1 MEINGL
7 DYNTQRER
15 LIMSEYGR
23 EIQNMIKHAI
33 SIADKNKRQICAE
46 TIIRQMFNKVSQLLD
61 NDNMDQTLWDH
72 LYIMSKK
79 ELDIDWPYD
88 MSNAEKILTVPEPY
102 PLPGKNRTVQMRHYG
117 RLVSQ
122 LFEKLKEMPEGEE
135 RDALVQITANQMKR
149 NLVLWGNG
157 SMDDE
162 RIINDLS
169 YFTDGKIQVDPN
181 TFRTDSVE
189 MIAGNEGNRKNKK
202 KK

>member
-23 EIQNMIKHAI
+23 EIQNMIKHAT

-135 RDALVQITANQMKR
+135 RDALVQLTANQMKR

-169 YFTDGKIQVDPN
+169 YFTDGKIQVDPS

>member
-33 SIADKNKRQICAE
+33 SIADKNERQICAE

-61 NDNMDQTLWDH
+61 NDNMNQTLWDH

-102 PLPGKNRTVQMRHYG
+102 PLPGKNKTVQMRHYG

-169 YFTDGKIQVDPN
+169 YFTDGKIQVNPN

>member
-1 MEINGL
+1 MNGL

-33 SIADKNKRQICAE
+33 SITDKNERQICAE

-61 NDNMDQTLWDH
+61 NDNMNQTLWDH

-102 PLPGKNRTVQMRHYG
+102 PLPGKNKTVQMRHYG

>member
-102 PLPGKNRTVQMRHYG
+102 PLPGKNKTVQMRHYG

-135 RDALVQITANQMKR
+135 RDALVQLTANQMKR

-169 YFTDGKIQVDPN
+169 YFTDGKIQVDPS

-189 MIAGNEGNRKNKK
+189 MIAGNEGNRKSKK

>member
-88 MSNAEKILTVPEPY
+88 MSNAEKILTAPEPY

-135 RDALVQITANQMKR
+135 RDALVQLTANQMKR

-169 YFTDGKIQVDPN
+169 YFTDGKIQVDPS

-189 MIAGNEGNRKNKK
+189 MIAGNEGNRKSKK

>member
-1 MEINGL
+1 
-7 DYNTQRER
+7 
-15 LIMSEYGR
+15 
-23 EIQNMIKHAI
+23 
-33 SIADKNKRQICAE
+33 
-46 TIIRQMFNKVSQLLD
+46 
-61 NDNMDQTLWDH
+61 
-72 LYIMSKK
+72 
-79 ELDIDWPYD
+79 
-88 MSNAEKILTVPEPY
+88 
-102 PLPGKNRTVQMRHYG
+102 
-117 RLVSQ
+117 
-122 LFEKLKEMPEGEE
+122 MPEGEE